1 MMIVFVPELKET
13 KIVVC
18 RNMLGNFQLLNL

>member
-18 RNMLGNFQLLNL
+18 RNVLRKFQLLNL